1 METNKYSYTDSSHVE
16 HILHRFIKNKISV
29 FGFIIIALIIL
40 GSAIISVSMPEYNI
54 TSANASEIG
63 LAAKLFPKGTGW
75 WDGCVWKDNYIYDTK
90 NKIPV
95 DLITGEP
102 INRNAYLEVHL

>member
-1 METNKYSYTDSSHVE
+1 
-16 HILHRFIKNKISV
+16 
-29 FGFIIIALIIL
+29 
-40 GSAIISVSMPEYNI
+40 MPEYNI

-75 WDGCVWKDNYIYDTK
+75 WDGCVWKDNYIYDTE

-102 INRNAYLEVHL
+102 INRNAYLEDTAKFTYDAPITNASRFATDGGYLAARSNSENAGRIESPAYNLIY